1 MKLYEGM
8 FLVDSRK
15 ANRDWD
21 SVEQH
26 LTEILNKCGASIH
39 RISRWAERKL
49 AYPVKKHTRGVYVLT
64 YFETPDEDGIITEIY
79 RQVEISDA
87 IIRAL
92 VLRIK
97 EVPPEEEK
105 PAEDEEY
112 APDAD
117 DNAPFDDENENY
129 EEAGDVD
136 AEKSDKA
143 EPEEDP
149 ETSEEEEKEET
160 V

>member
-26 LTEILNKCGASIH
+26 LTGILEKCGAKIH

-79 RQVEISDA
+79 RQVEISDN

-92 VLRIK
+92 VVRIK
-97 EVPPEEEK
+97 EVPPEEEEK
-105 PAEDEEY
+105 PVETEEKSP
-112 APDAD
+112 AAD
-117 DNAPFDDENENY
+117 DSPASEEVAGTEADDSDEAES
-129 EEAGDVD
+129 EEAMPS
-136 AEKSDKA
+136 EA
-143 EPEEDP
+143 EPIA
-149 ETSEEEEKEET
+149 EEEKEET

>member
-21 SVEQH
+21 SVEEH
-26 LTEILNKCGASIH
+26 LTGILNKCGAKIH

-79 RQVEISDA
+79 RQVEISDV

-97 EVPPEEEK
+97 EIPPEEAPVEQEEET
-105 PAEDEEY
+105 PA
-112 APDAD
+112 AD
-117 DNAPFDDENENY
+117 DDAPVSDEPKTG
-129 EEAGDVD
+129 EEAADTE
-136 AEKSDKA
+136 AEESVEA
-143 EPEEDP
+143 AVEEAD
-149 ETSEEEEKEET
+149 TSNEEEKEET